1 MSAPQRHIGRMNNT
15 DQRLIVI
22 FMQIPDREDHALIV
36 ASDSLPPRF
45 EQALMQVVQSPEG
58 QNAQDLGTVLAR
70 RLMPDTNV
78 SLLTTLHTAGLL
90 QPIPVDNIV
99 MFPLPN
105 QAYPLRKILESM
117 GRLIQAPAQQFQNP
131 YGDPVGASSPYVQ
144 DLPLTD
150 PNDPRFLTESPTYGD
165 PYAEAI
171 HQAQSQDHAAATQY
185 DPYAPAPAQAP
196 YPYAA
201 PTPTDLYA
209 QPDRY
214 NPHVQN
220 QNAGQNERN
229 IGIANNLLIEAKM
242 LESEAN
248 RKREQAYQQAPSLRP
263 APAAPA
269 PVATHSRTMAPRR
282 PVVAP
287 AEAPAAAK
295 APAKR
300 AKAVAVPAPAKAPAK
315 RTKAKG

>member
-1 MSAPQRHIGRMNNT
+1 MART

-22 FMQIPDREDHALIV
+22 FMQIPDREDHALVV

-70 RLMPDTNV
+70 RLMPDTNA

-117 GRLIQAPAQQFQNP
+117 GRLIQAPTQQFQNP
-131 YGDPVGASSPYVQ
+131 YGDPVGAASPYAA

-150 PNDPRFLTESPTYGD
+150 PNDPQFLSEQADPWGAD
-165 PYAEAI
+165 PYAAAAA
-171 HQAQSQDHAAATQY
+171 QAQQPNNGYPAA
-185 DPYAPAPAQAP
+185 PYAPPAPAYAP
-196 YPYAA
+196 PVA
-201 PTPTDLYA
+201 TGDVYA
-209 QPDRY
+209 QTDRF
-214 NPHVQN
+214 NQHVQN
-220 QNAGQNERN
+220 QNAGVNERN
-229 IGIANNLLIEAKM
+229 FGIANNLLIEAQM

-263 APAAPA
+263 APVQAPRPAPQRRPAPAAATAPVAAPA
-269 PVATHSRTMAPRR
+269 PAPKAQAKTR
-282 PVVAP
+282 
-287 AEAPAAAK
+287 AK
-295 APAKR
+295 APAATTARAAPKR
-300 AKAVAVPAPAKAPAK
+300 AKAAK
-315 RTKAKG
+315 